1 MRSVAVDTKAR
12 SYEILIEEGV
22 LDNPAEHLEKV
33 WTKRRCVIL
42 TDTNVY
48 PLYAKKVSK
57 NLSEAGFENIVIT
70 VEAGEKSKSWQT
82 LSNVVSQIADFGL
95 TRGDGLIALG
105 GGVIGDL
112 GGLCASLYMRGIS
125 FVQFPTSLLAQVDS
139 SVGGKTAIDIAQG
152 KNLVGTFYQPDLV
165 IEKIDDAQA
174 ILKHA
179 PELIQRSVS
188 FKAEVVTK
196 DEKEGSLRK
205 LLNFGHSIG
214 HAVELL
220 ADGRLLHGEAI
231 SIGLSEVN
239 RIFESRGLTEEGTT
253 QAICDRLQAVGLP
266 LEDELLSD
274 LRVTDIM
281 KHDKKVSKAALTF
294 VYLKRIGEP
303 EMFSVSLDELQRF
316 IEK

>member
-12 SYEILIEEGV
+12 SYEILIEEGI

-70 VEAGEKSKSWQT
+70 VEAGKKSKSWQT

-105 GGVIGDL
+105 GGVVGDL

-165 IEKIDDAQA
+165 LIDPLV
-174 ILKHA
+174 LKTLD
-179 PELIQRSVS
+179 ERVTVEGY
-188 FKAEVVTK
+188 AEVVK
-196 DEKEGSLRK
+196 CAAMVG
-205 LLNFGHSIG
+205 
-214 HAVELL
+214 
-220 ADGRLLHGEAI
+220 
-231 SIGLSEVN
+231 
-239 RIFESRGLTEEGTT
+239 GT
-253 QAICDRLQAVGLP
+253 
-266 LEDELLSD
+266 
-274 LRVTDIM
+274 
-281 KHDKKVSKAALTF
+281 F
-294 VYLKRIGEP
+294 
-303 EMFSVSLDELQRF
+303 
-316 IEK
+316 